1 VSADHPL
8 PGGAARA
15 MPWLLALAAL
25 ALSVAL
31 STRFPLLDPDE
42 GRNAEE
48 AREMLESGDFL
59 VPRLAG
65 MPSLDKPPAL
75 FWAVAASVRAFGHRP
90 WAARLP
96 SALSAALIVLLVSR
110 RALRAGDRAL
120 AWRAA
125 ALLAAAPLF
134 AVLSAYVIFDMA
146 LALCVSVVWLGVL
159 GEQGGS
165 GRATARLAMF
175 AAVALG
181 ILIKGP
187 VMLAWAA
194 GGSACAAL
202 LLRSRAPVR
211 WLAWWPGWL
220 IVVAVAGGWFALAS
234 ARFPEYPR
242 YAFLEETF
250 QRLTTGAYRREQP
263 VWFVPVVLVA
273 GALPWSLATPWTRKL
288 SRESLA
294 SLGFVLFA
302 ALFFTV
308 SRSKLVTYLIP
319 AFPMLA
325 WVAAEAWSDPARR
338 RRGAWGIAIVY
349 AALAIGFAVAGWG
362 GALARVRPP
371 LEPSAFAAAKL
382 AALLF
387 GAVAA
392 LGIAAALAR
401 PAAAFAGAL
410 LFTPI
415 VMLAAGSPL
424 RAYAETESGA
434 ALARAVAAAAP
445 GAAVRY
451 EACYSPGTDFLL
463 GRRGSL
469 ESERGLETTSVYQS
483 RYRETLIARGQWLRA
498 PAAGG
503 GAPRDTVIVWH
514 AGRSGAPRAGAIEI
528 FRDRRVSAFLVTRP
542 SN

>member
-1 VSADHPL
+1 VSTERPHP
-8 PGGAARA
+8 ARA
-15 MPWLLALAAL
+15 GRALPWLLALAAL

-42 GRNAEE
+42 GRNSEE

-96 SALSAALIVLLVSR
+96 SALAGALIVLLVSR
-110 RALRAGDRAL
+110 RALRSGGRAL

-125 ALLAAAPLF
+125 ALLATAPLF
-134 AVLSAYVIFDMA
+134 TVLSAYVIFDMG
-146 LALCVSVVWLGVL
+146 LALCVTVVWLGVL
-159 GEQGGS
+159 GELDARGSAS
-165 GRATARLAMF
+165 GRIAMF
-175 AAVALG
+175 LAVALG
-181 ILIKGP
+181 VLLKGP

-202 LLRSRAPVR
+202 LVRSRAPVR
-211 WLAWWPGWL
+211 WLAWWQGWL

-250 QRLTTGAYRREQP
+250 QRLTTGAYRRDQP
-263 VWFVPVVLVA
+263 AWFVPLVLVA
-273 GALPWSLATPWTRKL
+273 GALPWSLATPWTRRL
-288 SRESLA
+288 SREALA
-294 SLGFVLFA
+294 GLGFVMFA
-302 ALFFTV
+302 AVFFTL

-319 AFPMLA
+319 VFPMLA
-325 WVAAEAWSDPARR
+325 WAAAEAWNDPARQ
-338 RRGAWGIAIVY
+338 RRGAWGLAIVF
-349 AALAIGFAVAGWG
+349 AALAAGFAFAGCG
-362 GALARVRPP
+362 GALAHVRPP

-387 GAVAA
+387 GTVAA
-392 LGIAAALAR
+392 LGVAAALAR
-401 PAAAFAGAL
+401 PAVAFAGAL

-415 VMLAAGSPL
+415 VLLALGAPL
-424 RAYAETESGA
+424 RAHAERESGA
-434 ALARAVAAAAP
+434 ALARAIAEEAP

-469 ESERGLETTSVYQS
+469 VSDRGLETTSVYQS
-483 RYRETLIARGQWLRA
+483 RYRETLIARGQWLPA
-498 PAAGG
+498 PAARG
-503 GAPRDTVIVWH
+503 GAPRDTVIVWRS
-514 AGRSGAPRAGAIEI
+514 GRSGAPRVDAIEI
-528 FRDRRVSAFLVTRP
+528 FRDGRFAAFLVTPP